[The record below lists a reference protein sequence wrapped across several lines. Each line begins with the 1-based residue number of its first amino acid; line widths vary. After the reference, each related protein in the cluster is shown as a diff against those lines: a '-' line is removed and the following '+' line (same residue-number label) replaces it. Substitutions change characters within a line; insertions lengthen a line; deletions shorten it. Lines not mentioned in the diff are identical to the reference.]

1 MRLTKNMREEILR
14 KATAGVPVVNYKA
27 KLQPV
32 LQAVVCKHMPEPARL
47 AYEDEESR
55 LFLTTVHLEVK
66 EGNGYN
72 GRSMTFS
79 KYDND
84 PVRGYAV
91 QGRLVVRVDDASFD
105 QARKGTLS
113 YDLAAVVR
121 KTGYLDKHYEQ
132 LVVMQNV
139 RKRLKAT
146 LESVTTVKRLYDVLE
161 PELHHLIPKEE
172 NAAVANL
179 PAAAGPVVDDLRKLG
194 AQFPDVPKV
203 AK

>member
-14 KATAGVPVVNYKA
+14 KATAGVPVVDYKA
-27 KLQPV
+27 KLRPV
-32 LQAVVCKHMPEPARL
+32 LQAVVCKRMPEPARL
-47 AYEDEESR
+47 AYEDEASR
-55 LFLTTVHLEVK
+55 VFLTTISVEVR
-66 EGNGYN
+66 EGNGYS
-72 GRSMTFS
+72 GRSMTFGQ
-79 KYDND
+79 YDD
-84 PVRGYAV
+84 PPIRGYAV
-91 QGRLVVRVDDASFD
+91 QGRMTVRVDDASFD
-105 QARKGTLS
+105 QARKGTLH
-113 YDLAAVVR
+113 YDLAAAVR

-132 LVVMQNV
+132 LVVMENI

-179 PAAAGPVVDDLRKLG
+179 PAAAGPVVDDLRKMG